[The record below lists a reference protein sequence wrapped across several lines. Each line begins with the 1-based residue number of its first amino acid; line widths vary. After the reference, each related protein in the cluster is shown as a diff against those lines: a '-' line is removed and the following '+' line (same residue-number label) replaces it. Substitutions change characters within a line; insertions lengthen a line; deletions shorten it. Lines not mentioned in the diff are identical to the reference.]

1 MPLFQKI
8 SFNKTKLPPY
18 IFKFNVALCS
28 FIVGWFALCL
38 PAVIAVGCVFDESPV
53 TYGVMIGA
61 FALFFAGMIIYAAVY
76 AGLKKRLVA
85 QRAKELEEEF
95 TDMSLKEA
103 EEALA
108 LSGVLEGGSFV
119 CESDVFGKITLP
131 VEKCALILGAGIAD
145 YKPVISIAV
154 FTAEDMQLK
163 GVLNVDRAL
172 YNFIDKSNIDLSANE
187 VFELFKKDKKQF
199 TKLLFKNKL
208 YKLCKGR

>member
-1 MPLFQKI
+1 
-8 SFNKTKLPPY
+8 
-18 IFKFNVALCS
+18 
-28 FIVGWFALCL
+28 
-38 PAVIAVGCVFDESPV
+38 
-53 TYGVMIGA
+53 
-61 FALFFAGMIIYAAVY
+61 
-76 AGLKKRLVA
+76 
-85 QRAKELEEEF
+85 
-95 TDMSLKEA
+95 MSLKEA

-145 YKPVISIAV
+145 YKPVISVAV

-208 YKLCKGR
+208 YTLCKGR